1 MSTATE
7 LPCSSSPG
15 NQATLSELCRS
26 RQSRHFS
33 HIADCAVIRGSPAT
47 YARFIMSNQGKKKK
61 SKFVDPMEKSK
72 EQEEAELSAL
82 KADIADE
89 KQKKENIEWSNQE
102 LEKSVRAMEQNVIQL
117 ESGNLEADDSQ
128 IKQKY
133 DNQKQLNIQLAEQK
147 RWLEHELEQVKLKIQ
162 NEKMNLVPDPFAL
175 DWDALSETEMKRLV
189 GQLEK
194 TRNDLRSDLRCVCII
209 DILLIKDQTDNFI
222 HLAYGITE
230 QNVFHLI

>member
-1 MSTATE
+1 MS
-7 LPCSSSPG
+7 
-15 NQATLSELCRS
+15 
-26 RQSRHFS
+26 
-33 HIADCAVIRGSPAT
+33 
-47 YARFIMSNQGKKKK
+47 QGKKKK
-61 SKFVDPMEKSK
+61 SKFIDPMEKSK
-72 EQEEAELSAL
+72 EQEEAELAAL
-82 KADIADE
+82 KADISDE
-89 KQKKENIEWSNQE
+89 KTKKENIEWSNQE

-194 TRNDLRSDLRCVCII
+194 TRNDLRSDLRCVS
-209 DILLIKDQTDNFI
+209 LIFFWSKIKRITLFI
-222 HLAYGITE
+222 WHMA
-230 QNVFHLI
+230 